1 MNRSFRSELLKL
13 RRPSVILGGGGAMLG
28 FALLATVL
36 AFATADAGAPTGPAQ
51 ASEPFSLTL
60 GQLAEAGG
68 LTQGFSIAA
77 GFISLLVF
85 VVFLTSVTSEY
96 GHGTLRVLLTR
107 QPNRAKLLGGKVL
120 ALVAIT
126 AAALLVAEVL
136 SALAAVAMA
145 GMRDVSTS
153 EWFTSS
159 GLLNAAGDYTNAL
172 LTATFF
178 GVLGGVM
185 GLLLRSTILALGVGL
200 AWLMPVEHI
209 IQNGWAG
216 AGRWFPG
223 LLFEAVGRGGTDVTS
238 YQRALFFAVGITAV
252 MLVVGATTFL
262 RRDVST

>member
-1 MNRSFRSELLKL
+1 MTRSFRSELLKL
-13 RRPSVILGGGGAMLG
+13 RRPSVIFGAGGAMLG
-28 FALLATVL
+28 FALLATIL
-36 AFATADAGAPTGPAQ
+36 AFATAEAGDPTGPPD
-51 ASEPFSLTL
+51 ASEPFALTL

-68 LTQGFSIAA
+68 LTQGFSVAA

-85 VVFLTSVTSEY
+85 VVFLTSITSEY

-107 QPNRAKLLGGKVL
+107 QPNRAKLLAGKVL
-120 ALVAIT
+120 ALLAIT
-126 AAALLVAEVL
+126 AAALLVAVVV
-136 SALAAVAMA
+136 SAVAAVVLA
-145 GMRDVSTS
+145 GMWDVSTAD
-153 EWFTSS
+153 WFTST
-159 GLLNAAGDYTNAL
+159 GLVNAAGDYANAL

-185 GLLLRSTILALGVGL
+185 GLLLRSTVLALGVGL

-238 YQRALFFAVGITAV
+238 YQRALFFAVGITVV
-252 MLVVGATTFL
+252 MAVVGATTFL